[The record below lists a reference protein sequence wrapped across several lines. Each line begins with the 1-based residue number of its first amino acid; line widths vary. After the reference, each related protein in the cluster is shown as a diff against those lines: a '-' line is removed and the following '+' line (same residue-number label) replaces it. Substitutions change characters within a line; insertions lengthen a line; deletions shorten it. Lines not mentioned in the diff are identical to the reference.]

1 MQISPKPRTRSHD
14 SVLWCACMCESSG
27 SWLTCQTRASI
38 EQVYSIP
45 AQSWRCHML
54 LGGVW
59 ALGRPGLINLLL
71 WGPVIAFMAECWR
84 DWFSDQ
90 SCPCVC
96 EKDNGERREHTH
108 TGTGGSMLIV
118 SLEWWNTTEIWLDHL
133 FLLLSLFISFF
144 RRSSSLHLSN
154 ISLVSRL
161 SIFSPDITLQPSFIS
176 FSALPGIRKLLLLF
190 LFIPLSLWMEAMKE
204 VCQTFSSSTVSW
216 RWCP

>member
-1 MQISPKPRTRSHD
+1 MTQCF
-14 SVLWCACMCESSG
+14 SVRVCA
-27 SWLTCQTRASI
+27 SWLTCQTPASI

-45 AQSWRCHML
+45 AQSRRCHML
-54 LGGVW
+54 SGGVR

-96 EKDNGERREHTH
+96 VRKTTVSGENTH

-118 SLEWWNTTEIWLDHL
+118 SLEWWNATEIWLDHL

-144 RRSSSLHLSN
+144 HRSSSLQYFT
-154 ISLVSRL
+154 RL
-161 SIFSPDITLQPSFIS
+161 SVLHLFSRHNSSTIFHLVLCITQSCS
-176 FSALPGIRKLLLLF
+176 YTLF
-190 LFIPLSLWMEAMKE
+190 LPSPSLDESNERGLPDLQLLSSFTETMSLTQET
-204 VCQTFSSSTVSW
+204 VLHQDSSVLHVSGF
-216 RWCP
+216 